1 MARPPKYPADH
12 PLASDYMREK
22 YLTQPIPEFSGIT
35 VKAYLVRNSLRFQD
49 GNLYLSL
56 MVPEDDVEDAL
67 ALRTIEKQHVPLTVT
82 VEVEHAFLE
91 ALGG

>member
-22 YLTQPIPEFSGIT
+22 YLTQPIPEFT
-35 VKAYLVRNSLRFQD
+35 KATFKSYLVRNSMRFQD

-56 MVPEDDVEDAL
+56 MVPEDDVDDAL
-67 ALRTIEKQHVPLTVT
+67 ELRSIEKQHVPLTVT
-82 VEVEHAFLE
+82 VEVESAFLE